1 MEDDGTCQER
11 GFFGEAEEV
20 LGLID
25 RLSTPDAD
33 AASERIAHILDK
45 YQEQP
50 AVRDPSLEA
59 MVVPVLMCV
68 RGVARGEGDR
78 ATLVP
83 ACRVMYSLC
92 KVRKYKRGPH
102 HPSVITPQYSP
113 LSTHPSSR
121 CAATR

>member
-1 MEDDGTCQER
+1 M
-11 GFFGEAEEV
+11 
-20 LGLID
+20 L
-25 RLSTPDAD
+25 
-33 AASERIAHILDK
+33 
-45 YQEQP
+45 
-50 AVRDPSLEA
+50 DPSLEA

-92 KVRKYKRGPH
+92 KVRKYKRWPH